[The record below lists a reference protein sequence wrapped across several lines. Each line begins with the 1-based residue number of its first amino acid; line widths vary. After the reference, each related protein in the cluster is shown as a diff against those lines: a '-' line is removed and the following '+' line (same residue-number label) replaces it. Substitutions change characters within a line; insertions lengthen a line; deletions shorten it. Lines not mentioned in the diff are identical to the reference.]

1 MTFGSF
7 AYCLLFIAMGECI
20 FCQIIQGKIP
30 STRVYEDS
38 DFIVIN
44 DIHPAAPVH
53 MLVIPK
59 KHIADFLDASDT
71 TMGALMQLVKKM
83 INSKHITNYRLVNN
97 GGGAAFIDHLHVHIL
112 GSVAQDRNL

>member
-1 MTFGSF
+1 MD
-7 AYCLLFIAMGECI
+7 CI
-20 FCQIIQGKIP
+20 FCQIIAGKIP
-30 STRVYEDS
+30 STAVYQD
-38 DFIVIN
+38 DHFIVIN

-59 KHIADFLDASDT
+59 KHVADFMDTDAKM
-71 TMGALMQLVKKM
+71 MGDLMQIVRKM
-83 INSKHITNYRLVNN
+83 ITTKKVTNYRLVTN